1 MPYLIK
7 KIKNKNLYKV
17 INKETGDIKSK
28 HTTLEN
34 AKKQI
39 KLLNGIKHGF
49 KPKNNLKFF
58 LY

>member
-39 KLLNGIKHGF
+39 RLLNGIKHGF
-49 KPKNNLKFF
+49 KPKNNF
-58 LY
+58 